1 MRYLVPA
8 TDVPKRLDELEVPGL
23 SKTRPEV
30 PKPKKVPCRA
40 RNANRCRSDST
51 DWTTGTRATRFAP
64 RQVLS
69 GVFCPRPSADL
80 ALPGI
85 PEGAEGDVKSS
96 NSVSANWSRHVCELA
111 TGATILGFSTAQPF
125 DVMVSPLQIE
135 RVYAFARRGQTFS
148 EFQISAHLV
157 TLDTLRSTRVPSGVV
172 SIARQHAASRWYGL
186 RHGASGESV
195 IETGVSPAPGVGL
208 FLAGSYCPAGEP
220 PGSDSA

>member
-1 MRYLVPA
+1 LRSRLISGRPQEKGHALAITAVASPLETTMRYLVPA

-85 PEGAEGDVKSS
+85 PEGLKVMS
-96 NSVSANWSRHVCELA
+96 NRQIALVRIGAGTFANSRQ
-111 TGATILGFSTAQPF
+111 GQSFSDFLQP
-125 DVMVSPLQIE
+125 SL
-135 RVYAFARRGQTFS
+135 
-148 EFQISAHLV
+148 
-157 TLDTLRSTRVPSGVV
+157 ST
-172 SIARQHAASRWYGL
+172 
-186 RHGASGESV
+186 
-195 IETGVSPAPGVGL
+195 
-208 FLAGSYCPAGEP
+208 
-220 PGSDSA
+220 

>member
-1 MRYLVPA
+1 MSGPECESMPERFHGLDDRYP
-8 TDVPKRLDELEVPGL
+8 
-23 SKTRPEV
+23 SYSI
-30 PKPKKVPCRA
+30 RA
-40 RNANRCRSDST
+40 EAS
-51 DWTTGTRATRFAP
+51 
-64 RQVLS
+64 VL
-69 GVFCPRPSADL
+69 GCFCPRPSADL

-125 DVMVSPLQIE
+125 DVMVPPLQIE

-172 SIARQHAASRWYGL
+172 SIARQHAASTWYGL

-220 PGSDSA
+220 PAYGPKTSISAFLGHFRDRMEAV